1 MIKKIFQLDELMA
14 FIEATAVDDVR
25 HKHYDHTVA
34 LAGKAYQYM
43 TGEDQDD
50 ILLSYKTKE
59 SDTQKQQRLRVTNS
73 VTQSVSNTVK
83 AQFEELARVDNV
95 VENHTYEEVGPSFQK
110 MEEEIESRLDVF
122 YQDHSLTDYLHE
134 AVLHLNF
141 YDPNAF
147 IVVESRYADDD
158 PNRKRKPWTYPLEVY
173 ANQAV
178 NFSFDNGVLQWLVAR
193 HEITY
198 KRKAK
203 GLPDAT
209 VKAGKYTIYAA
220 RYNIVM
226 QELPDDVEYQ
236 IPDGW
241 ERVTYARTGKKDKTF
256 LVKVFETGIDFN
268 PAIRVGYIKDPATN
282 RETCVTPL
290 WPADKIYRDLIWTK
304 SEYDLAKALHGF
316 YQKFQYA
323 PACDAKDPDTGQKC
337 QHGQLNGAACNVC
350 KGTGVQVHTTVQ
362 DVIFLK
368 MPNRRE
374 EIIPL
379 SDLIHYENI
388 PIELIERN
396 NKDIAENE
404 VKVMKAVFQRDLIN
418 KSEVASTATE
428 VRVTENS
435 KYNILSTYGM
445 QWSRIWVHCVKAT
458 AHYLEVQEGLI
469 VSHEFSSD
477 FVIETL
483 SELFEQRQ
491 KAIQAQAPYSIIRN
505 IDRKILLKQ
514 NRDSSDVVKAIE
526 AKERWRPFRE
536 KSETERLTIVS
547 QLGQD
552 HPLRVRYE
560 YFEEIFDEIFSDRE
574 QPPFQDQA
582 WQDQKVRVDAIVARI
597 IADNAPA
604 VQAGNLFRNIIT
616 GAPAEEEE

>member
-1 MIKKIFQLDELMA
+1 MIKTIFSEEELMA
-14 FIEATAVDDVR
+14 VIEATAVEDVR
-25 HKHYDHTVA
+25 HKHYAHTVDVA
-34 LAGKAYQYM
+34 KKAYQYM
-43 TGEDQDD
+43 TGEDQDE
-50 ILLSYKTKE
+50 ILLSYKLKE
-59 SDTQKQQRLRVTNS
+59 TNTQRQQRLRITNS
-73 VTQSVSNTVK
+73 ATQFISNSVK

-95 VENHTYEEVGPSFQK
+95 VENYTYEKVGPSYKK

-122 YQDHSLTDYLHE
+122 HQNHSLTDYLHE

-173 ANQAV
+173 ADQAV
-178 NFSFDNGVLQWLVAR
+178 NWKFDNGVLQWLVTR

-203 GLPDAT
+203 NLPDST

-220 RYNIVM
+220 RYNIVF
-226 QELPDDVEYQ
+226 QEIPDDVEYEIQ
-236 IPDGW
+236 EGW
-241 ERVTYARTGKKDKTF
+241 DKVTYSRTGKKDRTF
-256 LVKVFETGIDFN
+256 LIKTYETGIDFN

-323 PACDAKDPDTGQKC
+323 PACENKDPDTGQKC
-337 QHGQLNGAACNVC
+337 LHGKIGGMKCPEC
-350 KGTGVQVHTTVQ
+350 DGTGVMVHTTIQ

-368 MPNRRE
+368 MPNKKE
-374 EIIPL
+374 EMIPL

-388 PIELIERN
+388 PTELIERN
-396 NKDIAENE
+396 NKDIAESE
-404 VKVMKAVFQRDLIN
+404 TKVMKAVFQRDLIN
-418 KSEVASTATE
+418 KTEVASTATE

-445 QWSRIWVHCVKAT
+445 QWSRIWTHCVEAT
-458 AHYLEVQEGLI
+458 AHYLEIQEGLI

-477 FVIETL
+477 FVVETL
-483 SELFEQRQ
+483 SELFDQRQ
-491 KAIQAQAPYSIIRN
+491 KAIAAQAPYSIIRN

-514 NRDSSDVVKAIE
+514 NRDSADVVKIVE

-536 KSETERLTIVS
+536 KSETERLTIIS
-547 QLGQD
+547 QLRQD

-560 YFEEIFDEIFSDRE
+560 YFEEIFDEIFADKTT
-574 QPPFQDQA
+574 PPFQDLA
-582 WQDQKVRVDAIVARI
+582 WQDQKIRVDAIVDRI
-597 IADNAPA
+597 IAENAPA
-604 VQAGNLFRNIIT
+604 VQANNVFRNIIT
-616 GAPAEEEE
+616 AEEEE